1 MPECDVVSLSN
12 VLVHIP
18 HYNLQMLTPLIHET
32 LTNIANPILKRRSMS
47 SQAMH
52 YLKSLHLDGEGYEAS
67 RNSLQEEISPRRLEQ
82 Y

>member
-1 MPECDVVSLSN
+1 MSGCDVISLSD
-12 VLVHIP
+12 VLLHIP
-18 HYNLQMLTPLIHET
+18 HSNLQ
-32 LTNIANPILKRRSMS
+32 TNSKSMS

-67 RNSLQEEISPRRLEQ
+67 RNSLQEEVSPRRLEQ